1 MTLHITSTQPFQS
14 LFSMMDEMATGRTGI
29 YTLVSREPEKWKENA
44 DSADVLQVDYLESDP
59 FF

>member
-1 MTLHITSTQPFQS
+1 
-14 LFSMMDEMATGRTGI
+14 MMDEMATGPTGI
-29 YTLVSREPEKWKENA
+29 HTLVSREPEKWKENA